1 MRTSI
6 LARPFLTITLGF
18 VLATPGV
25 IYAQPK
31 LDTLGVAAITPT
43 PALAATV
50 AKLGKSLSMGRVVES
65 LDSQLLDRFN
75 ATRKF
80 QLVAVSDLKELV
92 KKQELQHSGNYDAND
107 PMLAQ
112 LFKLAGTKY
121 YVVSSVDDFADFSE
135 TATFA
140 ATGKS
145 ATKRLIR
152 LSVVAKIY
160 ETSTGKVRETANF
173 QHSIKDISEERAYS
187 TKDGILSDEL
197 LVTISRELAE
207 KIAIRIADVLNPVR
221 MVGDK
226 LDKQITINR
235 GDGSG
240 VELDQIWHV
249 FALGKELKDPDT
261 GEVLGRQEA
270 MVGKVKIINITPRL
284 STAEIIEDNGIAEGA
299 ILRLP
304 PSKKLPSP

>member
-1 MRTSI
+1 MKTSI
-6 LARPFLTITLGF
+6 PIKLFFAITLGLT
-18 VLATPGV
+18 VPTPGV
-25 IYAQPK
+25 VHGQPK
-31 LDTLGVAAITPT
+31 LDTLGIAAITPT
-43 PALAATV
+43 ASLAQTV
-50 AKLGKSLSMGRVVES
+50 AKLNKSLSMGRVVES

-92 KKQELQHSGNYDAND
+92 KKQDLQHSGNYDAND
-107 PMLAQ
+107 PMLAA

-140 ATGKS
+140 GTGKS
-145 ATKRLIR
+145 ATKRFIR
-152 LSVVAKIY
+152 LSVVAKIF

-173 QHSIKDISEERAYS
+173 QHNIKDISEERAYS
-187 TKDGILSDEL
+187 VKDGILSDEL
-197 LVTISRELAE
+197 LVTISREMAE
-207 KIAIRIADVLNPVR
+207 KIAVRIADVLNPVR

-226 LDKQITINR
+226 IDKQITINR

-240 VELDQIWHV
+240 VEMDQIWHV

-261 GEVLGRQEA
+261 GEVLGRQEV
-270 MVGKVKIINITPRL
+270 MVGKVKISNITPRL
-284 STAEIIEDNGIAEGA
+284 STAEILEDTGIAEGA

-304 PSKKLPSP
+304 PARKLPTP

>member
-1 MRTSI
+1 MR
-6 LARPFLTITLGF
+6 TITL
-18 VLATPGV
+18 VRTSLAIVGGLALTTLDL
-25 IYAQPK
+25 AQAQQK
-31 LDTLGVAAITPT
+31 LDTLGIAAITPT
-43 PALAATV
+43 ASLNQTV
-50 AKLGKSLSMGRVVES
+50 AKSGKSLSMGRTLES

-92 KKQELQHSGNYDAND
+92 KKQELQHSGNFDASD
-107 PMLAQ
+107 PMLAA

-135 TATFA
+135 TL
-140 ATGKS
+140 KS
-145 ATKRLIR
+145 PGVELTQTKRLIR

-173 QHSIKDISEERAYS
+173 QHSVKDIFEERAS
-187 TKDGILSDEL
+187 TKDGNLSDEL
-197 LVTISRELAE
+197 LVTISREMAE
-207 KIAIRIADVLNPVR
+207 KVAIRIADVLNPVR

-226 LDKQITINR
+226 IDKQITINR

-240 VELDQIWHV
+240 VEVDQIWHV

-261 GEVLGRQEA
+261 GEVLGRQEVL
-270 MVGKVKIINITPRL
+270 VGKVKINDVKPRL
-284 STAEIIEDNGIAEGA
+284 STADILEDTGIAEGA

-304 PSKKLPSP
+304 PSKKARVP

>member
-1 MRTSI
+1 MKTSI
-6 LARPFLTITLGF
+6 LVKLFFAITLGLA
-18 VLATPGV
+18 VATPSVVHG
-25 IYAQPK
+25 QPK
-31 LDTLGVAAITPT
+31 LDTLGIAAITPT
-43 PALAATV
+43 ASLAQTV
-50 AKLGKSLSMGRVVES
+50 AKLNKSLSMGRVVES
-65 LDSQLLDRFN
+65 FDNQLLDRFN

-107 PMLAQ
+107 PMLAA

-135 TATFA
+135 TL
-140 ATGKS
+140 KS
-145 ATKRLIR
+145 PGVELTQTKRLIR

-173 QHSIKDISEERAYS
+173 QHSVKDIFEERPS
-187 TKDGILSDEL
+187 TKDGNLSDEL
-197 LVTISRELAE
+197 LVTISREMAE
-207 KIAIRIADVLNPVR
+207 KVAVRIADVLNPVR
-221 MVGDK
+221 MLGDK
-226 LDKQITINR
+226 IDKQITINR

-240 VELDQIWHV
+240 VAMDQIWHV

-261 GEVLGRQEA
+261 GEVLGRQEV
-270 MVGKVKIINITPRL
+270 MVGKVKITNITPRL
-284 STAEIIEDNGIAEGA
+284 STAEILEDTGIAEGA

-304 PSKKLPSP
+304 PPKKSPTP